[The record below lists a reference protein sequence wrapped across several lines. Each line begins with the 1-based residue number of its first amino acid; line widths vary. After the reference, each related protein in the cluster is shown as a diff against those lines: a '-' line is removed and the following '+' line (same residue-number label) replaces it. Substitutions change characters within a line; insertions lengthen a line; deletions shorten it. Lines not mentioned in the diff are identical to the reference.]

1 MTNAVRDSPVLGY
14 KPDPFSQ
21 KNVPRVS
28 ILENGIGKAS
38 RIETHSL
45 IVMAN
50 DETEIRLFS
59 STEKDNTSSIPRT
72 TMFIPYLLFQ
82 GKD

>member
-1 MTNAVRDSPVLGY
+1 
-14 KPDPFSQ
+14 
-21 KNVPRVS
+21 
-28 ILENGIGKAS
+28 
-38 RIETHSL
+38 
-45 IVMAN
+45 MAN